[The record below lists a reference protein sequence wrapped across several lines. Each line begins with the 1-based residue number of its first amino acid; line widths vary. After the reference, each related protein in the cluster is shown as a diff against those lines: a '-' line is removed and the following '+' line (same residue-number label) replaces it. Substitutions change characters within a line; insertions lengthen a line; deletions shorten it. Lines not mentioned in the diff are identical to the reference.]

1 MDKIMTIHILTAQ
14 MCVYCCTN

>member
-1 MDKIMTIHILTAQ
+1 MTIRILTAQ

>member
-1 MDKIMTIHILTAQ
+1 MTIHILTAQ

>member
-1 MDKIMTIHILTAQ
+1 MKIHILTAQ